1 MTRQIKIPLPRVR
14 TSTSHRRRLLT
25 GATALAVGAV
35 GVGAA
40 TIGDQRAEAARQ
52 ETLTSVQPVV
62 AIGDPRIAH
71 PKRTW
76 TPKPQQTT
84 ASSTPSTSTT
94 PSSTSTSTTRPP
106 SSSTTTSSTPSSTT
120 TTASST
126 AYPAAGNTGV
136 PAGVTLKPSGGM
148 TVSTA
153 GAVIDGYNITGTLTI
168 NASNVVVK
176 RSKISSSSYNVIK
189 VSDSATGVRIE
200 DVEINGNKAAE
211 GSNGIYGP
219 ATVLRADIQG
229 VENGLQPET
238 GSVIQDSWIHDLGA
252 AGRPHIDGIQ
262 IDGARSNITVRHN
275 TVDLRGWTQTAAVM
289 IDNYFGPANNIVVDN
304 NRLLG
309 GGYTVYSDGRFD
321 GGAITNVKYT
331 NNRIGYGQWGYAL
344 IANNN
349 VTWSG
354 NVDDAT
360 GRTATP

>member
-1 MTRQIKIPLPRVR
+1 VAG
-14 TSTSHRRRLLT
+14 H
-25 GATALAVGAV
+25 GATARRRDFPTAAELA
-35 GVGAA
+35 AA
-40 TIGDQRAEAARQ
+40 GYG
-52 ETLTSVQPVV
+52 PV
-62 AIGDPRIAH
+62 APSGGGS
-71 PKRTW
+71 TTTT
-76 TPKPQQTT
+76 TPPPP
-84 ASSTPSTSTT
+84 PSTTT
-94 PSSTSTSTTRPP
+94 PSSTTGFPDAT
-106 SSSTTTSSTPSSTT
+106 
-120 TTASST
+120 
-126 AYPAAGNTGV
+126 NTGV

-200 DVEINGNKAAE
+200 DVEINCNKAAE
-211 GSNGIYGP
+211 GSNGFYGP

-229 VENGLQPET
+229 VENGLQPES

-360 GRTATP
+360 GKTATP

>member
-1 MTRQIKIPLPRVR
+1 MTRQIKVPLLP
-14 TSTSHRRRLLT
+14 LLT
-25 GATALAVGAV
+25 GATALAVGAGGAV
-35 GVGAA
+35 GVGAGTVGA
-40 TIGDQRAEAARQ
+40 QHAGAAH
-52 ETLTSVQPVV
+52 EVTLTSVQPVV
-62 AIGDPRIAH
+62 AIGAPRTSQ

-76 TPKPQQTT
+76 YPKPHAT
-84 ASSTPSTSTT
+84 
-94 PSSTSTSTTRPP
+94 
-106 SSSTTTSSTPSSTT
+106 STPSSTT

-354 NVDDAT
+354 NIDDAT